1 MGATV
6 VWIWGTIFPVT
17 TTDISASA
25 NQAGDRREKWLSLRK
40 TGGNDRYESDEV
52 DRHIACPAFY
62 TTQWNLELIISL
74 SIQFAPGSQ
83 GAVAPS

>member
-6 VWIWGTIFPVT
+6 VWIWGAIFPVSSA
-17 TTDISASA
+17 DISASA
-25 NQAGDRREKWLSLRK
+25 NQAGERREKWPSLRIN
-40 TGGNDRYESDEV
+40 GRNDRYESDEV
-52 DRHIACPAFY
+52 DRHTTCPAFY
-62 TTQWNLELIISL
+62 TTQWNLEPIISL